1 MLKFDEH
8 GNPKRG
14 LRTFGEIA
22 HFVRCIPYKN
32 HDVYQSESLW
42 CSPDFVINIKA
53 GTEEDHAL
61 LMASCFRTVKHE
73 DQTEFDQFVKEQKS
87 KLVSRGDKDKAL
99 LKLDAKTPAEETKTG
114 GVQFQ
119 DEGQLTD
126 APENR
131 HSTPK

>member
-1 MLKFDEH
+1 MDQYNKDHLLPLYLCKVTNQDQSKIEFDEQ
-8 GNPKRG
+8 GNAKRG

-32 HDVYQSESLW
+32 HELFQSDNLW

-73 DQTEFDQFVKEQKS
+73 DQKEFDEFAKE
-87 KLVSRGDKDKAL
+87 
-99 LKLDAKTPAEETKTG
+99 
-114 GVQFQ
+114 
-119 DEGQLTD
+119 
-126 APENR
+126 
-131 HSTPK
+131 